1 MKSAYKWWHV
11 LTSIKITFMKIT
23 FGVHQWWQ
31 EKGMYNGEKR
41 RGKKKETVTRGSTT
55 STLFHLLKLNGL
67 FYYTKT
73 LQNARLN
80 LSHKTLI
87 VDWLLNALEARE
99 KIAGSPST
107 VWHETPAS
115 FLFFFPCFI
124 PFQVEIML
132 LVLTLRQC
140 EIWSYSINQ
149 YNLFTKNL
157 FRLLL
162 KTLLQRKCLMK
173 IVLHKN

>member
-1 MKSAYKWWHV
+1 MFINDDKRKGC
-11 LTSIKITFMKIT
+11 IT
-23 FGVHQWWQ
+23 G
-31 EKGMYNGEKR
+31 KR
-41 RGKKKETVTRGSTT
+41 GGGKKKETVTRGSTT